1 MRALVLILAI
11 FVVSCGKEPR
21 AATYFES
28 DGEERARVLAACAKG
43 ATENGECAV
52 AELAESRVTQT
63 EKSERSD
70 DALRESIARDRA
82 KARGQEVR

>member
-1 MRALVLILAI
+1 MRALALLLA
-11 FVVSCGKEPR
+11 VVVVGCGNEPR
-21 AATYFES
+21 AVTYFENDS
-28 DGEERARVLAACAKG
+28 KERARVLAACANG

-52 AELAESRVTQT
+52 AELAESRVKQA